1 MISSELR
8 FLPGNRAAF
17 ADQDGRSR
25 FERTEPGGTK
35 PADRSCESKCGNLQ
49 RGECMKTPSASPGAG
64 GFFMSDWLAA
74 LAKSEHGFAS
84 LPCSSALL
92 ARFRKL
98 IPKRTGA
105 PYEEIIRPS
114 FFCGLQPSDLAI
126 AIPAFHIA
134 PVRELRCGLQRF
146 GIAIGLNRLIRDDAI
161 VSINHVSSIG
171 RHGGLPSPR
180 QRPGNGLLA
189 QAAMQEPVEPTS

>member
-1 MISSELR
+1 MVSWELR

-25 FERTEPGGTK
+25 FERTELGGTK

-64 GFFMSDWLAA
+64 GFFMSGWLAA
-74 LAKSEHGFAS
+74 HQNPSTGLH
-84 LPCSSALL
+84 LCL
-92 ARFRKL
+92 ARSLSKL
-98 IPKRTGA
+98 IPKRTDGH
-105 PYEEIIRPS
+105 YDEIVRPS

-126 AIPAFHIA
+126 AIPDFHIA
-134 PVRELRCGLQRF
+134 AVRELRGGLQRF
-146 GIAIGLNRLIRDDAI
+146 GIAICFNRLIRDDAI

-171 RHGGLPSPR
+171 GHGGLPSPR

>member
-1 MISSELR
+1 MVSWELR

-25 FERTEPGGTK
+25 FERTELGGTK

-84 LPCSSALL
+84 LPCSLVFANS
-92 ARFRKL
+92 FRNE
-98 IPKRTGA
+98 PTATMMR
-105 PYEEIIRPS
+105 S
-114 FFCGLQPSDLAI
+114 F
-126 AIPAFHIA
+126 
-134 PVRELRCGLQRF
+134 
-146 GIAIGLNRLIRDDAI
+146 
-161 VSINHVSSIG
+161 G
-171 RHGGLPSPR
+171 RHFFAGSS
-180 QRPGNGLLA
+180 RPILR
-189 QAAMQEPVEPTS
+189 